1 VLTMTT
7 LIISLLLLI
16 SVVSLQRIEDGE
28 GDVFN

>member
-1 VLTMTT
+1 MTT